1 MKISVIIPV
10 YNVAEY
16 IKSCLVSVVN
26 QDFLSFECLLIDDR
40 STDDS
45 LFIIEDFVSKYNGL
59 IEFKIIKKETNEGL
73 SEARNTG
80 VNSSTGE
87 YLYFLDSDDE
97 IFYDT
102 LSYLSS
108 KMELYNCDMV
118 CGEFASDLNSNVT
131 YQDLVEE
138 QYHNEEVCYAIKR
151 KVNAWNKLIR
161 KSFIVE
167 NNINFE
173 PNIYHEDR
181 LWNFEILLKMESIF
195 LSNKITYFYRIRPN
209 SIITDKSKLEKR
221 IDDSTFIL
229 KKMEEI
235 LKTLNL
241 SKNKRMVF
249 LNYLESLRYS
259 VCLLAF
265 SHSEKKAKQVFYNL
279 EPKYKLQ
286 IFINLKLTNIIK
298 NACWF
303 FGNKFGFKYL
313 RFFYSIK
320 YYK

>member
-1 MKISVIIPV
+1 VKISVILPV

-16 IKSCLVSVVN
+16 IESCLKSVVN
-26 QDFLSFECLLIDDR
+26 QDFLSFECLLIDDC
-40 STDDS
+40 STDNS

-59 IEFKIIKKETNEGL
+59 IEFKIIKKEINEGL

-97 IFYDT
+97 IFHDT

-108 KMELYNCDMV
+108 KVELFNCDMA
-118 CGEFASDLNSNVT
+118 CGEFTNDLNFKFT
-131 YQDLVEE
+131 YQNLVEE
-138 QYHNEEVCYAIKR
+138 EYYHEEVCYAIKR

-195 LSNKITYFYRIRPN
+195 LSNKTTYFYRIRPN
-209 SIITDKSKLEKR
+209 SIITDISKFEKR
-221 IDDSTFIL
+221 IDDSTFII

-235 LKTLNL
+235 LKVQNI
-241 SKNKRMVF
+241 SKNKRMIF
-249 LNYLESLRYS
+249 LNYLESLRYG
-259 VCLLAF
+259 VCLSAF
-265 SHSEKKAKQVFYNL
+265 SHSQGKAKHVFNNL
-279 EPKYKLQ
+279 DPKYSIQTFFYLE
-286 IFINLKLTNIIK
+286 LSNIIK
-298 NACWF
+298 NACWI
-303 FGNKFGFKYL
+303 FGNKFGFEYFN
-313 RFFYSIK
+313 FFYKLK
-320 YYK
+320 YNK